1 MESKKTKILLYK
13 KRDFGQRLSV
23 TFDFIKTM
31 WKPLLKYT
39 TYFLLPISLI
49 QAIFMNG
56 MGSKAFD
63 LKYLE
68 TAGNSKFFS
77 WGVNYIENYGAYCVI
92 YIIGYALLVAL
103 VYGLMKAYSTTDD
116 PHTITF
122 ADIRSTFQRDFNRTI
137 ILIIATGIFICV
149 CIVFIVLLAIVTPIT
164 LLITIPGIVAIIIPI
179 TLVTPIYILD
189 ENKTSIPQ
197 AFTKAFRIGFP
208 TWGSTF
214 VLIIVVGLIAGIL
227 RSTLSMPWYVLYIIK
242 TYLIAS
248 SSQSS
253 IITSY
258 TYSFI
263 LYLTG
268 ILMCFALYLSSIIM
282 LVGTAYQYGHISE
295 KIDNTSIN
303 NDIENFDNLQ

>member
-1 MESKKTKILLYK
+1 MESRDAKILLFK
-13 KRDFGQRLSV
+13 KRDFGHRLSV
-23 TFDFIKTM
+23 TFDFIKLM

-63 LKYLE
+63 LKELA
-68 TAGNSKFFS
+68 TAGNSSIVS
-77 WGVNYIENYGAYCVI
+77 WGTNFMGNYGAYCLI

-116 PHTITF
+116 PHLITF
-122 ADIRSTFQRDFNRTI
+122 GTIRSTFQRDFTRTI
-137 ILIIATGIFICV
+137 ILIIATGFFIGICV
-149 CIVFIVLLAIVTPIT
+149 SIIALLSLVSRVTLI
-164 LLITIPGIVAIIIPI
+164 ITIPGIIAAIIPI
-179 TLVTPIYILD
+179 ILVTPIYILD
-189 ENKTSIPQ
+189 EDKPSITQ
-197 AFTKAFRIGFP
+197 TFAKAFRIGFP

-214 VLIIVVGLIAGIL
+214 AFIIVVGLIAGIL
-227 RSTLSMPWYVLYIIK
+227 RSALSMPWYVLYIIK

-248 SSQSS
+248 GTQSS
-253 IITSY
+253 FIMSY
-258 TYSFI
+258 IYTFI

-268 ILMCFALYLSSIIM
+268 ILMCFALYLSSIII